1 MKLKTINEK
10 LFLSII
16 IPMYNGEI
24 FIDNCLHS
32 ILNEQTLETN
42 ILNFIEIII
51 INDGSKDNC
60 SEKAKK
66 WAKEWNK
73 KLHKVFIKVFDKEN
87 GQYGSV
93 INFGLKHVK
102 GKYVKVLDVDDIFN
116 TKNFIEIVQ
125 IIASLRID
133 IDVIITDFIFDKVIK
148 NKQIVYKWDKYF
160 EPYKILKMNELKFPN
175 SIITMH
181 SIIYRTEFLHNI
193 DYKQIEGIYYSDS
206 QYAVIPFAQAKLL
219 YYINISLYRY
229 YIGRNEQ
236 SINIKTM
243 VKNRE
248 DQKKVMN
255 VIVDELFK
263 IETNSIKQKKYAWK
277 IAKNMLEWQILILSY
292 DNSIKNQRAAIYNT
306 LQSILKECKTNNNF
320 FAHEIIRKGILSRL
334 IKITKGYG
342 VVFLIKIGEKLYAK
356 YKLNIMADW
365 D

>member
-1 MKLKTINEK
+1 MINDNI
-10 LFLSII
+10 FFSII

-32 ILNEQTLETN
+32 ILNEQTLETG
-42 ILNFIEIII
+42 ILNFIQIIV

-60 SEKAKK
+60 STKAKK
-66 WAKEWNK
+66 WATEWNH
-73 KLHKVFIKVFDKEN
+73 KLHKEFIKVIDKEN

-93 INFGLKHVK
+93 INLGLTMVR
-102 GKYVKVLDVDDIFN
+102 GKYTKVLDVDDIFN
-116 TKNFIEIVQ
+116 TKNFVEIIQ

-133 IDVIITDFIFDKVIK
+133 IDVIMTDFIFDKVIK

-160 EPYKILKMNELKFPN
+160 EPYKILKMSELKYPN

-181 SIIYRTEFLHNI
+181 SIIYRTKFLQSI

-206 QYAVIPFAQAKLL
+206 QYAVIPFSQAKFL
-219 YYINISLYRY
+219 YYINIPLYRY

-255 VIVDELFK
+255 VILEELFK
-263 IETNSIKQKKYAWK
+263 LDLTSFKQKKYAWK
-277 IAKNMLEWQILILSY
+277 IAKNMLEWQILIISY
-292 DNSIKNQRAAIYNT
+292 DSNIKNRREAIYNT
-306 LQSILKECKTNNNF
+306 LQNVLKQCKTNNNYYAF
-320 FAHEIIRKGILSRL
+320 QIISTGALSRL
-334 IKITKGYG
+334 IKFTKGHG
-342 VVFLIKIGEKLYAK
+342 VVFLIKIAEKLYAK